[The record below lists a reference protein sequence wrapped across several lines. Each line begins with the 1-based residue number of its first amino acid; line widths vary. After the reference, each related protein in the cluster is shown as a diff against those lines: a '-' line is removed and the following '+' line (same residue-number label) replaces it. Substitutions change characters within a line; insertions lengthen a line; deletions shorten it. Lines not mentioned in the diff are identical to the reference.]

1 MTSVTSV
8 ADFLKL
14 CTNLPS
20 ASRVAVDLCECPCFS
35 RLEDRHLILLTASY
49 QRART
54 VNGRQVRPHL
64 TEHLLSLFGCTICF
78 AMAWVRGPRWD
89 EKHCYKEASCCRK
102 SSKGFLSLFTLIV
115 FSFSL
120 NLSCSNPASSALRT
134 RLIDAEFLLLST
146 WYLLWRCMSSI
157 SQ

>member
-1 MTSVTSV
+1 MTLVTLV
-8 ADFLKL
+8 ADLLKL

-64 TEHLLSLFGCTICF
+64 TEHLLSLFGCNYLLRDGIGLGTQVGRETLLQGGF
-78 AMAWVRGPRWD
+78 MLQ
-89 EKHCYKEASCCRK
+89 KELER
-102 SSKGFLSLFTLIV
+102 LSLAVHSYSLFLFLEPVV
-115 FSFSL
+115 FE
-120 NLSCSNPASSALRT
+120 SCKLCVANAS
-134 RLIDAEFLLLST
+134 D
-146 WYLLWRCMSSI
+146 
-157 SQ
+157 